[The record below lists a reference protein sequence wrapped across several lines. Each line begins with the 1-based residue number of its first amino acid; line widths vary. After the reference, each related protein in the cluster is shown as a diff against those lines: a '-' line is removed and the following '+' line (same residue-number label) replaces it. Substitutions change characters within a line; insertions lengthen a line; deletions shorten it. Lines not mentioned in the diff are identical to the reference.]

1 MKDFK
6 ILPLDR
12 SIEPAIIDKINCLTK
27 PKGSLGFL
35 EDLALRISLI
45 QYTESPKLCKPH
57 NVLFGG
63 DHGIVEEG
71 VTLSPREVTKQ
82 QMVHF
87 AIGTSGINFL
97 CNQHGFKLVLVDSGV
112 DYDFPPEIG
121 VIDKKI
127 AKGTKNYLHEDA
139 MTLEEMNVAIER
151 GAEVVRKIYSEG
163 CNIIS
168 FGEMGS
174 GNTSS
179 SSLWMSIFGNIPLDK
194 CVGAGAGLSSEGVN
208 HKLSVLKESLNRHD
222 LEDLRKHPEKALA
235 AYGGFEMVMAV
246 GGMLQ
251 AAELKMTILLDGFI
265 MSACLL
271 AASQFN
277 PIVKDYVIYGHV
289 GDESGHKKLLE
300 ILGGRPVLNLSMR
313 LGEGTGAVCAYP
325 IVDSAVRMI
334 NEMDNFTEGKVTKYF
349 S

>member
-12 SIEPAIIDKINCLTK
+12 SIERTIIDKINCLTK

-35 EDLALRISLI
+35 EDLALHLSLI
-45 QYTESPKLCKPH
+45 QHTDSPKLSKPH

-63 DHGIVEEG
+63 DHGVVEEG

-97 CNQHGFKLVLVDSGV
+97 CNQHGFKLILVDAGV

-127 AKGTKNYLHEDA
+127 AKGTKNYLHQDA
-139 MTLEEMNVAIER
+139 MTLEEMNIAIER
-151 GAEVVRKIYSEG
+151 GAEVVREIHSDG

-179 SSLWMSIFGNIPLDK
+179 SSLWMSIFGNVPLDE
-194 CVGAGAGLSSEGVN
+194 CVGAGAGLSSEGVR
-208 HKLSVLKESLNRHD
+208 HKLSVLKESLERHD
-222 LEDLRKHPEKALA
+222 VDDLRKHPEKALA
-235 AYGGFEMVMAV
+235 AYGGFEMVMAI

-277 PIVKDYVIYGHV
+277 PLVKDYVIYGHV

-334 NEMDNFTEGKVTKYF
+334 NEMDNFSEGKVTKYF

>member
-6 ILPLDR
+6 ISPLDR
-12 SIEPAIIDKINCLTK
+12 SIEPTIIDKINCLTK

-35 EDLALRISLI
+35 EDLALQISLI
-45 QYTESPKLCKPH
+45 QHTDSPKLSKPH

-63 DHGIVEEG
+63 DHGVVEEG
-71 VTLSPREVTKQ
+71 VTLSPREVTRQ

-139 MTLEEMNVAIER
+139 MTLEEMNIAIER
-151 GAEVVRKIYSEG
+151 GAEVVREIHSGG

-179 SSLWMSIFGNIPLDK
+179 SSLWMSIFGNIPLDE

-222 LEDLRKHPEKALA
+222 VEDLRKYPEKALA
-235 AYGGFEMVMAV
+235 AYGGFEMVMAI

-277 PIVKDYVIYGHV
+277 PLVKDYVIYGHV

-334 NEMDNFTEGKVTKYF
+334 NEMDNFSEGKVTKYF

>member
-1 MKDFK
+1 MKSFN
-6 ILPLDR
+6 ILPVDHSL
-12 SIEPAIIDKINCLTK
+12 ENEVIDKINCLTK

-35 EDLALRISLI
+35 EDIALQLSLI
-45 QYTESPKLCKPH
+45 QQTTSPELRKPH

-71 VTLSPREVTKQ
+71 VTLSPKEVTKQ

-97 CNQHGFKLVLVDSGV
+97 CNQHGFKLVLVDAGV
-112 DYDFPPEIG
+112 DYDFPAELGI
-121 VIDKKI
+121 IDKKI
-127 AKGTKNYLHEDA
+127 AKGTRNYLHEDA
-139 MTLEEMNVAIER
+139 MTLPELELAIER
-151 GAEVVRKIYSEG
+151 GAEVVRKIHDEG

-179 SSLWMSIFGNIPLDK
+179 SSIWMHIFGGVPLNE
-194 CVGAGAGLSSEGVN
+194 CVGAGAGLSTEGVK
-208 HKLSVLKESLNRHD
+208 HKFQILQQSLDRHD
-222 LEDLRKHPEKALA
+222 IRDLRNDPLKAIA
-235 AYGGFEMVMAV
+235 AYGGYEMAMAI

-271 AASQFN
+271 AASSLY
-277 PIVKDYVIYGHV
+277 PTVKEYVLYGHV
-289 GDESGHKKLLE
+289 GDESGHKKMLD
-300 ILGGRPVLNLSMR
+300 ILGGRPILHLSLR

-334 NEMDNFTEGKVTKYF
+334 NEMDSFKEGKVTKYF
-349 S
+349 N

>member
-1 MKDFK
+1 MKSFN
-6 ILPLDR
+6 ILPVDHSL
-12 SIEPAIIDKINCLTK
+12 ENEVIDKINCLTK

-35 EDLALRISLI
+35 EDIALQLSLI
-45 QYTESPKLCKPH
+45 QQTSSPELRKPH

-112 DYDFPPEIG
+112 DYDFPAELGI
-121 VIDKKI
+121 IDKKI
-127 AKGTKNYLHEDA
+127 AKGTRNYLHEDA
-139 MTLEEMNVAIER
+139 MTLPELELAIER
-151 GAEVVRKIYSEG
+151 GAEVVRKIHDES

-179 SSLWMSIFGNIPLDK
+179 SSIWMHIFGDVPLNE
-194 CVGAGAGLSSEGVN
+194 CVGAGAGLSTEGVK
-208 HKLSVLKESLNRHD
+208 HKFKILQQSLDRHD
-222 LEDLRKHPEKALA
+222 IRELRNDPLKAIA
-235 AYGGFEMVMAV
+235 AYGGYEMAMAI

-271 AASQFN
+271 AASSLY
-277 PIVKDYVIYGHV
+277 PTVKEYVLYGHV
-289 GDESGHKKLLE
+289 GDESGHKRLLD
-300 ILGGRPVLNLSMR
+300 ILGGRPILHLSLR

-334 NEMDNFTEGKVTKYF
+334 NEMDSFKEGKVTKYF
-349 S
+349 N